1 MYKWSC
7 HAPWGATTYKNA
19 RWYTS
24 PQHVRIKSP
33 LNWVILCKNSHTQKK
48 MPTVV
53 ATNLH
58 RSKSKTSRP
67 KQYPTTMTRCRRPWG
82 STWRASCRESETDI
96 SWLAGRT
103 LAQPQLTED
112 FDFSLKALQVKGSWS
127 LSRLDFSWG
136 DVLFCI
142 SKNMRF
148 EVWRGERNKKSNI
161 QHTLSVLNAW
171 TSRILTKSGACR
183 FRLLLVAFLGRK
195 KNLRINPQLK
205 KQPGRSFV
213 DRWCSGGSYLASPWE
228 SLQDGKDPVPIDLK
242 LFEMETSLN
251 LQIVVFNGSLQPY
264 DLLLHGLGNSL

>member
-1 MYKWSC
+1 MSALNLHSNEWSFVRT
-7 HAPWGATTYKNA
+7 APHPK
-19 RWYTS
+19 
-24 PQHVRIKSP
+24 
-33 LNWVILCKNSHTQKK
+33 KK

-112 FDFSLKALQVKGSWS
+112 FDFSLKAVQVKGSWS

-136 DVLFCI
+136 DVLFCV

-195 KNLRINPQLK
+195 KKTSESIHSWRNSQDDRSWIVDVVEGHISRHLGKAYRMVRTQFPLTSSCLK
-205 KQPGRSFV
+205 WRH
-213 DRWCSGGSYLASPWE
+213 L
-228 SLQDGKDPVPIDLK
+228 
-242 LFEMETSLN
+242 
-251 LQIVVFNGSLQPY
+251 
-264 DLLLHGLGNSL
+264 

>member
-1 MYKWSC
+1 MLLEGQLHTRMQDDTHLLSMSALNLHSIEWSFVRT
-7 HAPWGATTYKNA
+7 ATPK
-19 RWYTS
+19 
-24 PQHVRIKSP
+24 
-33 LNWVILCKNSHTQKK
+33 KK

-53 ATNLH
+53 ATNLY

-112 FDFSLKALQVKGSWS
+112 FDFSLKAVQVKGSWS

-136 DVLFCI
+136 DVLFCV

-195 KNLRINPQLK
+195 KKPPNQ
-205 KQPGRSFV
+205 ST
-213 DRWCSGGSYLASPWE
+213 AE
-228 SLQDGKDPVPIDLK
+228 
-242 LFEMETSLN
+242 ETART
-251 LQIVVFNGSLQPY
+251 IVRGSLM
-264 DLLLHGLGNSL
+264 

>member
-1 MYKWSC
+1 MLLEGQLHTRMQDDTHLLSMSALNLHSIEWSFVRT
-7 HAPWGATTYKNA
+7 ATPK
-19 RWYTS
+19 
-24 PQHVRIKSP
+24 
-33 LNWVILCKNSHTQKK
+33 KK

-136 DVLFCI
+136 DVLVCV

-161 QHTLSVLNAW
+161 TTHP
-171 TSRILTKSGACR
+171 KR
-183 FRLLLVAFLGRK
+183 FKRMNIENPYKIWCLQIQVAFGGFFGEKKKTLHSWRNSQDDRSWIVDVVEGHISRHLGKAYRMVRTQFP
-195 KNLRINPQLK
+195 LTSSCLK
-205 KQPGRSFV
+205 WRH
-213 DRWCSGGSYLASPWE
+213 L
-228 SLQDGKDPVPIDLK
+228 
-242 LFEMETSLN
+242 
-251 LQIVVFNGSLQPY
+251 
-264 DLLLHGLGNSL
+264 